1 MFAYEKPFDSS
12 MVIYLLDIL
21 VLTLRFGG
29 QGLAK
34 ITRATLVKKAGQ
46 TDVYKRAFASGC
58 FLLYQIRA
66 YLPQWAFY
74 TARTHIWMF

>member
-1 MFAYEKPFDSS
+1 MFTYEKPFDSS

-34 ITRATLVKKAGQ
+34 IARATLMKKAGQ
-46 TDVYKRAFASGC
+46 AEVYKRAFASEC
-58 FLLYQIRA
+58 LSPLSN
-66 YLPQWAFY
+66 LC
-74 TARTHIWMF
+74 

>member
-1 MFAYEKPFDSS
+1 MFTYEKPFDSS

-34 ITRATLVKKAGQ
+34 IARATLIKKAGQ
-46 TDVYKRAFASGC
+46 ADVYKRAFASEC
-58 FLLYQIRA
+58 LSPPSNLC
-66 YLPQWAFY
+66 
-74 TARTHIWMF
+74 